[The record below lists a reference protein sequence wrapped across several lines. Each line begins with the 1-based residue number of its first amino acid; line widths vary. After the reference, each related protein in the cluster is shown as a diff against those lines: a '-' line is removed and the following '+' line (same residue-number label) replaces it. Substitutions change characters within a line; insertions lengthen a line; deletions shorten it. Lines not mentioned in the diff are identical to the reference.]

1 MQNAVALPHRN
12 LVLLPAQAVIN
23 RAVADGNAL
32 RPARRAGGEEHVSV
46 LVQAGFR
53 ARKLLCS
60 GCLYSFLDGQ
70 LR

>member
-32 RPARRAGGEEHVSV
+32 RPTRGAGSEEHVSI
-46 LVQAGFR
+46 LVQAGFH
-53 ARKLLCS
+53 ARKLLS
-60 GCLYSFLDGQ
+60 GGC
-70 LR
+70 

>member
-32 RPARRAGGEEHVSV
+32 RPARGAGGEEHVSV

-53 ARKLLCS
+53 ARKLLGG
-60 GCLYSFLDGQ
+60 GCLAGLVSAQ
-70 LR
+70 

>member
-23 RAVADGNAL
+23 RPVANGNAL
-32 RPARRAGGEEHVSV
+32 RPARGTGGEEHVSV
-46 LVQAGFR
+46 LVQAGFD
-53 ARKLLCS
+53 ARKLLS
-60 GCLYSFLDGQ
+60 GGCLYRFLDAQ